1 MIKQSSQA
9 QLSTYALLIFSLCYR
24 AFILNQMNK
33 FKIGQKVETNIEI
46 QPESEYW
53 EKGYWKIPK
62 GHKSIITDIDEDGN
76 CLIEYIEA
84 TFYVDSSFLNARQ
97 QNI

>member
-1 MIKQSSQA
+1 MFCAVNFLIKMS
-9 QLSTYALLIFSLCYR
+9 
-24 AFILNQMNK
+24 K
-33 FKIGQKVETNIEI
+33 FKVGQKVEVNTEI

-62 GHKSIITDIDEDGN
+62 GHKSIISDIDEDDN

-84 TFYVDSSFLNARQ
+84 TFYVDSSFLNAL
-97 QNI
+97 